1 MSESIVI
8 LMISVSTFLGALGL
22 IALLWGV
29 KTGQFDDQ
37 SKFIDAARYD
47 GEEELRDAVMMEEKH
62 YVVCMKQ
69 KLNVMVVPIFLPRV
83 ERGKYKLIVGDP
95 IKEKSDIVTVTQ
107 CYNDAIEEVV
117 RAYPEQWFWMHNRW
131 KV

>member
-1 MSESIVI
+1 
-8 LMISVSTFLGALGL
+8 
-22 IALLWGV
+22 
-29 KTGQFDDQ
+29 
-37 SKFIDAARYD
+37 
-47 GEEELRDAVMMEEKH
+47 
-62 YVVCMKQ
+62 MKQ

-83 ERGKYKLIVGDP
+83 GRGKYKLIVGDP
-95 IKEKSDIVTVTQ
+95 IKENSDIVTMTQ